1 MVSSRSSS
9 TAINDKNE
17 DNNKRKQE
25 EELKRQEEVEEEEEE
40 EEEEVI
46 NCTNNNNVDLVS
58 SSLSTDKVLD
68 FVGLPG
74 DNAILSGKKR
84 NVRNVVDC
92 EGGVE
97 IKGEE
102 GKRTSTGAGAAA
114 VVVVD
119 KDDAEWGRR
128 SNDGPPSSFSMSLD
142 LQNHPLGSDS
152 PQNDSGDYS
161 NIDAGS
167 GTATNIA
174 TCGPLTTTTE
184 TNNNGLS
191 SITNI
196 KLLGNNREEEESYE
210 GFGFGSDFGS
220 SSGFG
225 SVEVDADGEPE
236 DNRDDADSPGGGSSS
251 APSPTGSNPFSS
263 SGRKRISS
271 NALASQLYRSGSFN
285 SSGRGSNCD
294 NTDDMYSDVSLEEDF
309 IDLNHRVYKEGIL
322 CNSIGK
328 LALHR
333 MKIQFCNLMCNTKQ
347 SYETSS
353 RPSHSTRRTDRI
365 KLPSSHN
372 SPPSYGYYPPYP
384 RYIPYEPYG
393 IHHHPIPSCPP
404 SCYNNHENHNEFVSE
419 SKGKSWLL
427 IILLIVILLAL
438 GIALYRIIS
447 KTNQRFRTIRQTN
460 NPVSS
465 IQVQMIQEQM
475 HALADTQSVGEE
487 RYARVKQEN
496 ATLQARILILEESVK
511 DTETR
516 AEERLQTEQRRHRE
530 LASRLEREK
539 QLQLENYS
547 IKLQAIDLE
556 SSSLRDEIGRLRE
569 QIDRVK
575 NDKARLEMELKDS
588 QSEIN
593 TARENERQAVAR
605 MNEAHHMLQVA
616 KEELM
621 IRADNQQRLEE
632 LEQQV
637 IHLQA
642 RNKSLEETRDELQ
655 AAAAVQAG
663 RELLMLNPCS
673 NGTEKGPSLAAE
685 LLAGMSQ
692 DQMDGHPIEEYEPP
706 YSISELKQA
715 LKEQQEVNAQLRAYI
730 DGILLNIVENYPQL
744 LEVKQAH

>member
-9 TAINDKNE
+9 TAIDDKNE
-17 DNNKRKQE
+17 DNKRKEEE
-25 EELKRQEEVEEEEEE
+25 EELKGQ

-46 NCTNNNNVDLVS
+46 NSTIINNNNNDSNNVDS
-58 SSLSTDKVLD
+58 IPSLSTVEVLD
-68 FVGLPG
+68 LVGESTG
-74 DNAILSGKKR
+74 NAILSGKKG
-84 NVRNVVDC
+84 NVRRSVAEG
-92 EGGVE
+92 EGGGGGGGG
-97 IKGEE
+97 GE
-102 GKRTSTGAGAAA
+102 KRTSVGAG
-114 VVVVD
+114 VD
-119 KDDAEWGRR
+119 KEEDDDVVEWGRR
-128 SNDGPPSSFSMSLD
+128 RSNNDGLPPSSVSMSLD
-142 LQNHPLGSDS
+142 LQNHPVGSAS

-161 NIDAGS
+161 NIDTGCVGS
-167 GTATNIA
+167 GIA
-174 TCGPLTTTTE
+174 TGTANISDPCGRPLTTTTTTTTTE
-184 TNNNGLS
+184 TNNNALSSS

-196 KLLGNNREEEESYE
+196 KLIGNNREEEESYE

-236 DNRDDADSPGGGSSS
+236 DGRDDADSPGGSSS
-251 APSPTGSNPFSS
+251 APSPTGSNPFSRNPRS
-263 SGRKRISS
+263 PNSTIGRHSWLRTSLRRTPPCSGRKRISS

-309 IDLNHRVYKEGIL
+309 IDLNHRV
-322 CNSIGK
+322 
-328 LALHR
+328 
-333 MKIQFCNLMCNTKQ
+333 
-347 SYETSS
+347 
-353 RPSHSTRRTDRI
+353 
-365 KLPSSHN
+365 
-372 SPPSYGYYPPYP
+372 
-384 RYIPYEPYG
+384 
-393 IHHHPIPSCPP
+393 
-404 SCYNNHENHNEFVSE
+404 
-419 SKGKSWLL
+419 
-427 IILLIVILLAL
+427 
-438 GIALYRIIS
+438 
-447 KTNQRFRTIRQTN
+447 
-460 NPVSS
+460 
-465 IQVQMIQEQM
+465 QMIQEQM

-496 ATLQARILILEESVK
+496 GNLQARILILEEAAK
-511 DTETR
+511 DAETR
-516 AEERLQTEQRRHRE
+516 AEERLQAEQRRHRE
-530 LASRLEREK
+530 LVSRLERER
-539 QLQLENYS
+539 QLQLENCA

-556 SSSLRDEIGRLRE
+556 SSNLRDEIGRLRE
-569 QIDRVK
+569 QLERVK
-575 NDKARLEMELKDS
+575 NDKARLEIELKDS

-605 MNEAHHMLQVA
+605 ANEAHHMLQVA
-616 KEELM
+616 KEELI

-637 IHLQA
+637 VHLQA
-642 RNKSLEETRDELQ
+642 RNKSLEEARDELQ

-692 DQMDGHPIEEYEPP
+692 DQMDGHPIDEYESP